1 MQRKIPR
8 KLKIGG
14 GVDSKKENQLKNCF
28 LSKTQ
33 SKSKT
38 QNHPEK
44 KNKPLSHLWSF
55 KETKFCKTEVFV
67 AI

>member
-1 MQRKIPR
+1 MQRKIPK

-14 GVDSKKENQLKNCF
+14 GVDSKKENQLKICF

-38 QNHPEK
+38 QNHPGKK
-44 KNKPLSHLWSF
+44 KNTLKSSLEL
-55 KETKFCKTEVFV
+55 
-67 AI
+67 